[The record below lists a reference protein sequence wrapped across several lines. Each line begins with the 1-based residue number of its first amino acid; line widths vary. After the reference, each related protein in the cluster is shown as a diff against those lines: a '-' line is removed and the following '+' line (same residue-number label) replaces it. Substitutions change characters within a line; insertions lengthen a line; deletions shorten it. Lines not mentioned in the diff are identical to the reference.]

1 MAKEDA
7 NVMTLPADVRK
18 RLTESAPDLERARNA
33 INTIKKLGIDVS
45 ELEDKIKWAETVRTT
60 LLTEFK

>member
-1 MAKEDA
+1 MADKEA
-7 NVMTLPADVRK
+7 NVMTLPADVRA
-18 RLTESAPDLERARNA
+18 RLEKSAPDLERARNA

-45 ELEDKIKWAETVRTT
+45 DLEEKIKWAETVRTT